1 MRSSPVI
8 ALLFLCLVFGGA
20 EGDAADWSIV
30 PSVTQKTE
38 FTSNLNYSY
47 TAPVS
52 DCIFSLAPAAEFNY
66 TTDISQLQARLGL
79 TGIHYLNNS
88 QLDHIDQ
95 NYQINGRY
103 QVAPRWGLTLKS
115 AYIDDSTLEQE
126 FVTSGTIMTR
136 TPRQSIQAG
145 PGVTYSLTELLAATV
160 NYNFNQVHY
169 QDPRFQN
176 YLTQGVGLNLT
187 QQLKNEKTMLIGNIQ
202 AQETSYP
209 AEDDLFRVLG
219 FQLGGKHQFSPDCQ
233 VTLLGGI
240 NLWFMDTQTQV
251 QGLSQYPY
259 FISARQVK
267 LQSSEVTPFVDLSAT
282 RSWTNLSVSGGYS
295 RNQYPSGNGGI
306 QDLNR
311 IYGSLRYEFTERLS
325 AGLSAYYSLS
335 DQISSQNTQN
345 SYQNDFFGINP
356 IVTYQLTEELTISPG
371 YQFGLREETTGGS
384 SYSAKVQTAWLM
396 LTYTRLS
403 VTGEKKPTTP
413 VGTQPATT
421 PGWEKPG
428 VLGGPPFQLH

>member
-20 EGDAADWSIV
+20 EGEAADWAIV
-30 PSVTQKTE
+30 PSVTDKTE
-38 FTSNLNYSY
+38 FTSNLNYTF

-52 DCIFSLAPAAEFNY
+52 DCIFTLAPTAEFNY
-66 TTDISQLQARLGL
+66 TTDISQLQGRLGL
-79 TGIHYLNNS
+79 TGIHYLSNS

-103 QVAPRWGLTLKS
+103 QVAPRWNLTLQS
-115 AYIDDSTLEQE
+115 AYIDDSTLQEE

-176 YLTQGVGLNLT
+176 YLSQGVGLKLT
-187 QQLKNEKTMLIGNIQ
+187 QQLKDEKTVLIGNIQ

-209 AEDDLFRVLG
+209 AEDALFRLLG
-219 FQLGGKHQFSPDCQ
+219 FQLGGNHQFSPECQ

-240 NLWFMDTQTQV
+240 NLWFMDVQTQV
-251 QGLSQYPY
+251 LGQPQYP
-259 FISARQVK
+259 FFSSVRQVK
-267 LQSSEVTPFVDLSAT
+267 VQSSEVDPFVDLSAT
-282 RSWTNLSVSGGYS
+282 RQWTNLSVTGGYS
-295 RNQYPSGNGGI
+295 RNQSPSGNGGI
-306 QDLNR
+306 SDLNR
-311 IYGSLRYEFTERLS
+311 IYGSLKYEFTERLS

-335 DQISSQNTQN
+335 DQISNQN
-345 SYQNDFFGINP
+345 SLQSDFFGISP
-356 IVTYQLTEELTISPG
+356 IVTYKLTEQLTISPG
-371 YQFGLREETTGGS
+371 YQFGLREQTTGGS

-396 LTYTRLS
+396 LTYTGLS
-403 VTGEKKPTTP
+403 VAGENKPTTP
-413 VGTQPATT
+413 VGTQPATL
-421 PGWEKPG
+421 PGWQKPG

>member
-20 EGDAADWSIV
+20 EGDAADWAIV
-30 PSVTQKTE
+30 PSVTDRTE
-38 FTSNLNYSY
+38 FTSNLNYSFI
-47 TAPVS
+47 APVS
-52 DCIFSLAPAAEFNY
+52 DCIFTLAPAAEFNY
-66 TTDISQLQARLGL
+66 TTDISQLQGRLGL

-103 QVAPRWGLTLKS
+103 QVAPRWNLTLKS
-115 AYIDDSTLEQE
+115 AYIDDTSLEQE
-126 FVTSGTIMTR
+126 FLASGAIMTR

-145 PGVTYSLTELLAATV
+145 PGVTYNLTELLAATV

-187 QQLKNEKTMLIGNIQ
+187 QQLKNEKTVLIGNIQ

-209 AEDDLFRVLG
+209 AEDALFRSVG
-219 FQLGGKHQFSPDCQ
+219 FQLGGKHQFSPECD

-240 NLWFMDTQTQV
+240 NLWFMDTQTQALN
-251 QGLSQYPY
+251 LSQYPF
-259 FISARQVK
+259 FISVRQVK
-267 LQSSEVTPFVDLSAT
+267 LQSSEADPFVDLSAT
-282 RSWTNLSVSGGYS
+282 RRWTNLSVSGEYS
-295 RNQYPSGNGGI
+295 RNQYPSGNGGVV
-306 QDLNR
+306 DLNR
-311 IYGSLRYEFTERLS
+311 IYGSLRYELTERLS
-325 AGLSAYYSLS
+325 VGLSGYYSIS
-335 DQISSQNTQN
+335 DQISNQY
-345 SYQNDFFGINP
+345 SYQNDYFGISP
-356 IVTYQLTEELTISPG
+356 IVTYKLTEELTISPG
-371 YQFGLREETTGGS
+371 YQFGLREETAGGS
-384 SYSAKVQTAWLM
+384 SYSAKVQSVWLM

-403 VTGEKKPTTP
+403 VASEPKPTP
-413 VGTQPATT
+413 VGTQPATI